1 MITMLD
7 RCVKFLQSGTYHRLV
22 SEGYFAVSDQVAA
35 TIDFRR
41 RDVWKFL
48 DGVAAADDELRDEG
62 SARRFIANLCI
73 IYGIEAIDDPTT
85 IGEKLLSLKQY
96 FLNQYAGQP
105 DDVPVQIL
113 KGSCSE
119 FEAEFVWGHIGWQL
133 PNISHLRLGFYTSEI
148 WDPEPTHARD
158 VAPVLKLLKDIQ
170 PDIVTVALDPEAS
183 GPDTHYKVLQAVTA
197 AIEQHVVNDGCT
209 PNMTVWGYRNV
220 WFRFE
225 PHEVSSI
232 IPVSLQTIAV
242 LNQMFLSSFESQRDA
257 EFPAYEIQGPFCKM
271 SQKVQVE
278 QYGIIETC
286 LGYEWFHKHESPLI
300 RATRGLIF
308 LKEMSVDGLL
318 SESRALRR
326 QAQAF

>member
-1 MITMLD
+1 MIIMLD
-7 RCVKFLQSGTYHRLV
+7 RCLKFLQSGTYQRLA
-22 SEGYFAVSDQVAA
+22 SEGYFAVSDQAS

-62 SARRFIANLCI
+62 SARRFLSNLCI
-73 IYGIEAIDDPTT
+73 IYEVQAVDDPTPLRDR
-85 IGEKLLSLKQY
+85 LLFLKQY

-105 DDVPVQIL
+105 DDQPVQLL
-113 KGSCSE
+113 KGSCRE
-119 FEAEFVWGHIGWQL
+119 FEAECVWGHIGWQL

-148 WDPEPTHARD
+148 WDPEPTHGRD

-170 PDIVTVALDPEAS
+170 PDVVTVALDPEAS

-197 AIEQHVVNDGCT
+197 AVEQHVVTDGCT
-209 PNMTVWGYRNV
+209 PNMTIWGYRNV

-225 PHEVSSI
+225 PHEVSTI
-232 IPVSLQTIAV
+232 LPVSLQTIAV
-242 LNQMFLSSFESQRDA
+242 LNQMFLSSFESQREA

-278 QYGIIETC
+278 QYGMLETC
-286 LGYEWFHKHESPLI
+286 LGYEWFHKHQSPLI

-308 LKEMSVDGLL
+308 LKEMSVSELL
-318 SESRALRR
+318 SESRALRK
-326 QAQAF
+326 QAQNF